1 MVIVGSLQDTTF
13 HKLKHMRIRIS
24 KLIGQGRGLGRR
36 TSSIGL
42 QFFHS
47 LVLSYRTGRNQ
58 LRREIK
64 NITLVVYLC

>member
-13 HKLKHMRIRIS
+13 HKLKHMRICIS

-36 TSSIGL
+36 TSSNRL

-47 LVLSYRTGRNQ
+47 LVVSYRTGRTQ
-58 LRREIK
+58 LRRETK
-64 NITLVVYLC
+64 NIIVVVYLC